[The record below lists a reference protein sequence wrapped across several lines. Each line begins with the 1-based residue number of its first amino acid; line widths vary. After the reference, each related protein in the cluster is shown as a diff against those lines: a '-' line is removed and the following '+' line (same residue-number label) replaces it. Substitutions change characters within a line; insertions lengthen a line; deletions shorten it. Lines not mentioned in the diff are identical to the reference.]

1 MGEDK
6 FLQTLSIIGI
16 TINTVGLLINGLSL
30 SILYGK
36 EPVFKS
42 HLLLYIRHQTIMDAL
57 SCVVGILIMVKPG
70 IWMTSY
76 NTLDAILCYV
86 WHSQMLYWIIYSAS
100 VFNVVIIAVDRYFC
114 ICHPVKYNAWSNT
127 KGYCLLSIIYVLGTL
142 PPIGTSLDMTYANG
156 TCINKNILSGIHLV
170 IFQYTFAVYYTT
182 FLFLLPMVVWIM
194 TYGAILIKL
203 YKRSKITSLGNMR
216 HINQASKEV
225 LRSAVAV
232 TVLFVAFTG
241 YDLTIYVMS
250 AFEIQVHYQIGSV
263 SQITGLILV
272 NCYSAT
278 NPLIYVIFV
287 KKFRT
292 KLFDK
297 LGCSNNYCLKYSS
310 TMEHIA
316 SHSRADET
324 QTRF

>member
-1 MGEDK
+1 M
-6 FLQTLSIIGI
+6 LQTLSIIGI
-16 TINTVGLLINGLSL
+16 TINIVGLLTNGLSL
-30 SILYGK
+30 SIIYGK

-57 SCVVGILIMVKPG
+57 SCVVGILIMAKPG

-100 VFNVVIIAVDRYFC
+100 VFNVMLIALDRYFC
-114 ICHPVKYNAWSNT
+114 ICRPVKYNAWSNT
-127 KGYCLLSIIYVLGTL
+127 KTHCILFIMYDLAIL
-142 PPIGTSLDMTYANG
+142 PSIGTGLDMTYANR
-156 TCINKNILSGIHLV
+156 TCIYKNILSGIHLK
-170 IFQYTFAVYYTT
+170 IFKYTYAVHFTT
-182 FLFLLPMVVWIM
+182 SMFLLPLVVWIM

-216 HINQASKEV
+216 HINQASTEV

-232 TVLFVAFTG
+232 TVLFVIFTG
-241 YDLTIYVMS
+241 YDLTIYVIS
-250 AFEIQVHYQIGSV
+250 AFKTKVKYQLGSV

-292 KLFDK
+292 KLFHK
-297 LGCSNNYCLKYSS
+297 LRCSNNYCLKCPCA
-310 TMEHIA
+310 TEQNA
-316 SHSRADET
+316 SHSRAEET